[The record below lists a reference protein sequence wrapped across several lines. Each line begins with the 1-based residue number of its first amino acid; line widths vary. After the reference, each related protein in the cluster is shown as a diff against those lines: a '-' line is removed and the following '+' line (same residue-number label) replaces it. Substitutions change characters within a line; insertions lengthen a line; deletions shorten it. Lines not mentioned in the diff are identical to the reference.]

1 MPNRF
6 CLLLAV
12 FLSLSTS
19 AQQADSLLK
28 KKMVYQDY
36 LYLHNIHKGSQ
47 NPTAISREALQDV
60 VEVNASYQ
68 FAYGD
73 YHAMVYPIYKKHLIF
88 PYMASKTQKGCF

>member
-1 MPNRF
+1 
-6 CLLLAV
+6 
-12 FLSLSTS
+12 
-19 AQQADSLLK
+19 
-28 KKMVYQDY
+28 MVYQDY

-73 YHAMVYPIYKKHLIF
+73 YHAMDVSNI
-88 PYMASKTQKGCF
+88 QKNI

>member
-47 NPTAISREALQDV
+47 NPTAISREA
-60 VEVNASYQ
+60 
-68 FAYGD
+68 FF
-73 YHAMVYPIYKKHLIF
+73 LIWHQ
-88 PYMASKTQKGCF
+88 KTQKGCF